1 MDASASPVFS
11 LIIMLVACAIVCG
24 GWFAAAGLVLLF
36 VQRRVKKLIAA
47 DPAGATEPPDSAL
60 LFYALSVF
68 FWPAGF
74 LCGAYFLKRA
84 KTAKQGRT
92 CVIIG
97 LLYISAIVLLTCVGM
112 TVMAWFFPGMLA

>member
-1 MDASASPVFS
+1 MDQSPLFS
-11 LIIMLVACAIVCG
+11 VIIMLVACIIVSG

-36 VQRRVKKLIAA
+36 VQRRVKRLIAE
-47 DPAGATEPPDSAL
+47 DPSGAAEPPDSAL

-84 KTAKQGRT
+84 KTARQGRT

-97 LLYISAIVLLTCVGM
+97 LAYISAITVLTCLGM
-112 TVMAWFFPGMLA
+112 TIMAWMFPGMLA

>member
-1 MDASASPVFS
+1 MDNSPVMS
-11 LIIMLVACAIVCG
+11 LIIMLVACVIVCG
-24 GWFAAAGLVLLF
+24 GWFAAAALVLLF
-36 VQRRVKKLIAA
+36 VHRRVKRLVAD
-47 DPAGATEPPDSAL
+47 DPAGAAEPPDSAL

-84 KTAKQGRT
+84 KTARQGRT

-97 LLYISAIVLLTCVGM
+97 LAYISVIVLLTCAGM
-112 TVMAWFFPGMLA
+112 AAAAWFFPGMLG